1 VLVDISRLSF
11 LVMEPAAVRAQAMA
25 QQLRALGAPSVR
37 TAATSDDALAAMRQQ
52 RVDVVLAAWDSAT
65 EHGLALLHDLRGDP
79 QLRDVALVMVTGR
92 AEPAQVEQAIA
103 NGVSALLVKP
113 YTRDQLQSKILASLG
128 ARQGFAELPPPAPVQ
143 PPPSLLVVDD
153 TPDALSVIAGIFRD
167 RYRVRV
173 ATTGEHAL
181 EVCAADVPP
190 DLVLLDVMMPGLDG
204 FEVARR
210 MREHPNTEQ
219 VPIIFVTALTDDAAR
234 RFGLALGAVDFVSK
248 PIDPDLL
255 RLRVD
260 NFMRTV
266 MRHKQRQAECDALLA
281 AARLRQDVDDMLRHD
296 LKNPLAGAVGF
307 ARLLALDPALTE
319 GQARRV
325 HLIADAVMQALD
337 IVNLS
342 AEVFKIE
349 TGRHELE
356 TGPVPLAE
364 ILNHTVELARSAF
377 AAKGLEIAFDCPMSA
392 GAAPPF
398 ALGDSTLC
406 RSIFHNLVRN
416 ACEAAPKG
424 TRVSI
429 QLFDEAPLRVAVHN
443 HGTVPPA
450 IRRDFFERHVTSGKR
465 GGSGLG
471 TYSARLLTEAQGG
484 RIAMRTS
491 DESDS
496 TTVEVVLPRWASEV
510 VQPQP

>member
-1 VLVDISRLSF
+1 LVDIERLSF

-25 QQLRALGAPSVR
+25 QQLRALGAREVR
-37 TAATSDDALAAMRQQ
+37 TAAASDEALAAMRQQ
-52 RVDVVLAAWDSAT
+52 PVDVVLAAWDAAAD
-65 EHGLALLHDLRGDP
+65 GLALLNGLRADER
-79 QLRDVALVMVTGR
+79 LRDAALVMVTGR

-113 YTRDQLQSKILASLG
+113 YTRDQLQRKILASLQT
-128 ARQGFAELPPPAPVQ
+128 RQGLAEPLPPPPVQ

-153 TPDALSVIAGIFRD
+153 TPDALSVIAGVFRD

-181 EVCAADVPP
+181 QVCAADVPP

-234 RFGLALGAVDFVSK
+234 RFGLELGAVDFVSK

-356 TGPVPLAE
+356 TGAVPLAE

-377 AAKGLEIAFDCPMSA
+377 AAKGLEIAFDCPPSA
-392 GAAPPF
+392 RAAPPF

-424 TRVSI
+424 TRVSVE
-429 QLFDEAPLRVAVHN
+429 LFDETPLRVAVHN
-443 HGTVPPA
+443 RGAVPPA
-450 IRRDFFERHVTSGKR
+450 VRGDFFERHVTSGKR
-465 GGSGLG
+465 GGTGLG

-484 RIAMRTS
+484 CIAMRTS
-491 DESDS
+491 DEHDS
-496 TTVEVVLPRWASEV
+496 TTVEVVLPRCVSEA
-510 VQPQP
+510 VQPSS